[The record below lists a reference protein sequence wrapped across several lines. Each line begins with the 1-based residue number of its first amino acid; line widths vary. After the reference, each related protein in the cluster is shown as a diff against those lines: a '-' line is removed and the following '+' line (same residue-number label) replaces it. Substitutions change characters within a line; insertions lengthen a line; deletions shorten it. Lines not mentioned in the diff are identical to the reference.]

1 METRRDEVESEADI
15 SRVEY
20 KKRDRVRRGDDADED
35 GRRESK
41 RRLVCG
47 WRRVWSARVLAWLIK
62 NVRILRSGRVIQALT
77 PKVKIYLIARTKGSN
92 VL

>member
-15 SRVEY
+15 SKVAY

-41 RRLVCG
+41 RRL
-47 WRRVWSARVLAWLIK
+47 A
-62 NVRILRSGRVIQALT
+62 
-77 PKVKIYLIARTKGSN
+77 
-92 VL
+92 